1 MRKTFLFVLLMI
13 YFNLYSETQSLFP
26 APNITFIEKNI
37 TENCYQNCLTQSK
50 WYCKQCINA
59 TIIPTSIKVETFCCF
74 YYFQI
79 DCTFDC
85 LKNLSSI
92 KNDSKEYEEVKSLRL
107 KSIKNVEQS
116 KCSNH
121 NYASDKCKRESL

>member
-1 MRKTFLFVLLMI
+1 MRKSFLFLLFMTC
-13 YFNLYSETQSLFP
+13 FNRYSKTQNLFP

-37 TENCYQNCLTQSK
+37 TQNCYQNCLTQSK
-50 WYCKQCINA
+50 WYYKQCINA
-59 TIIPTSIKVETFCCF
+59 TIIPTFIKVETFCCF

-92 KNDSKEYEEVKSLRL
+92 KNDSKEYKEVKSLRL
-107 KSIKNVEQS
+107 KSIKNVEQR
-116 KCSNH
+116 K
-121 NYASDKCKRESL
+121 